1 MSNHREDFIQIL
13 TKAISESTFVKLSLA
28 NYKGSI
34 VDLKNIY
41 VKRIIIKEENKLS
54 FTYRYQTKDIVKN
67 YPIEEGISVINEFL
81 MPNAFRL
88 ATVFTVKIDTIFEFI
103 NDRKTNLRSVKPT
116 HTQLPSLE
124 HNIEKKRLLKPD
136 GKLYLHQLNITDEK
150 GHVYKHAQDKFKQIN
165 HYIELLSPL
174 IKNLPKHEILQVVDM
189 GAGKGYLTFALYDY
203 LLNTLNLPA
212 KVIGVEFRKDLVNLC
227 NDVARKSLFKQ
238 LEFIEGTI
246 EQYEDSNINI
256 LIALH
261 ACDTATDDAIFKG
274 INAHAD
280 LIVVAPCCHKQIRR
294 EIEKHKTKNE
304 LDFLLKYGIFLER
317 QAEMVTDGLRALILE
332 YYGYS
337 TKIVE
342 FVSDSNTP
350 KNVMIVAEKKSKT
363 EAQKNEILTKIKE
376 TKQYFG
382 IDFHQLE
389 KRLGLEI

>member
-1 MSNHREDFIQIL
+1 
-13 TKAISESTFVKLSLA
+13 
-28 NYKGSI
+28 
-34 VDLKNIY
+34 
-41 VKRIIIKEENKLS
+41 
-54 FTYRYQTKDIVKN
+54 
-67 YPIEEGISVINEFL
+67 
-81 MPNAFRL
+81 
-88 ATVFTVKIDTIFEFI
+88 
-103 NDRKTNLRSVKPT
+103 
-116 HTQLPSLE
+116 
-124 HNIEKKRLLKPD
+124 
-136 GKLYLHQLNITDEK
+136 
-150 GHVYKHAQDKFKQIN
+150 
-165 HYIELLSPL
+165 
-174 IKNLPKHEILQVVDM
+174 
-189 GAGKGYLTFALYDY
+189 
-203 LLNTLNLPA
+203 
-212 KVIGVEFRKDLVNLC
+212 
-227 NDVARKSLFKQ
+227 LFKQ